1 MSTKDTTAVLNI
13 IQECQQLQNSGEKRA
28 VDFAKMAELL
38 LKAYLR
44 NDVAMVTVQLYDS
57 LSTKITMAA

>member
-1 MSTKDTTAVLNI
+1 MSTKDTAAILNI
-13 IQECQQLQNSGEKRA
+13 IRECQQLRNSEEKRA
-28 VDFAKMAELL
+28 ADFAKMAELI

-44 NDVAMVTVQLYDS
+44 NDVAMVAVQLYDS